1 MVTVNG
7 KLRPLKDNVVVTDIE
22 FGNEKTKGGII
33 LLSDDGKTTGI
44 HPRWGKVYSI
54 GEGQKDVKVG
64 DWILIEHG
72 RWSRGINHEDDDGN
86 DIVVYFVDT
95 KAIMMVADEKPADVL
110 RAE

>member
-54 GEGQKDVKVG
+54 GEGQKDVQVG

-72 RWSRGINHEDDDGN
+72 RWSRGINYEDEDGN

-110 RAE
+110 RAS

>member
-1 MVTVNG
+1 MVSVNG

-44 HPRWGKVYSI
+44 HPRWGRVHLV

-95 KAIMMVADEKPADVL
+95 KAIMLVADEKPADVL
-110 RAE
+110 RAS